1 MTNVDPKME
10 FFKKTG
16 LNLDFEFATYNPNRL
31 YENTGYNIHNTNAN
45 ANVQWGKEDST
56 FLQKASN
63 SQNANSNSQKNSQN
77 TGFAFQGND
86 NNYNINNTGI
96 MPWKPVNNGW
106 SNTGDNSG
114 SNPTNGNIT
123 VTGNNGYSYEIDSA
137 TGCITYKDSR
147 GNKIT
152 VTEMRKNCPNM
163 VESAIKQSKQI
174 KAQIEKK
181 QS

>member
-1 MTNVDPKME
+1 MTNVDPKIE

-86 NNYNINNTGI
+86 NNYNIVAMI
-96 MPWKPVNNGW
+96 
-106 SNTGDNSG
+106 
-114 SNPTNGNIT
+114 
-123 VTGNNGYSYEIDSA
+123 
-137 TGCITYKDSR
+137 
-147 GNKIT
+147 
-152 VTEMRKNCPNM
+152 
-163 VESAIKQSKQI
+163 
-174 KAQIEKK
+174 
-181 QS
+181 

>member
-1 MTNVDPKME
+1 MTNVDPKIE

-31 YENTGYNIHNTNAN
+31 YESTNYNIHDTNEK
-45 ANVQWGKEDST
+45 VQWSKEDST
-56 FLQKASN
+56 FLQKPS
-63 SQNANSNSQKNSQN
+63 NSQN

-106 SNTGDNSG
+106 SNTGGNSG

>member
-1 MTNVDPKME
+1 
-10 FFKKTG
+10 
-16 LNLDFEFATYNPNRL
+16 
-31 YENTGYNIHNTNAN
+31 
-45 ANVQWGKEDST
+45 
-56 FLQKASN
+56 
-63 SQNANSNSQKNSQN
+63 
-77 TGFAFQGND
+77 
-86 NNYNINNTGI
+86 

-106 SNTGDNSG
+106 SNTGDNSS
-114 SNPTNGNIT
+114 SNPTNGNLK

-137 TGCITYKDSR
+137 TGCITYKDSH